1 VSYNDA
7 VYYGYFEEKM
17 IIKQINKFLNEKLH
31 FSPKQKAST
40 NEEIRQQGE
49 QKPDVPVKQDTNEAK
64 QVIKHEIPILKPIGI
79 IGALLVLLQTA
90 FNNPEKIE
98 SWIKIIKSFIPEDV
112 RYSCEIYKEVKKD
125 GKSKV
130 IDLITVEFDISKNL
144 EKLIGCDPVL
154 GGIDATIPLNGNR
167 EKPDDPKLI
176 LMVDRYD
183 EDLSFGEFY
192 SIRQKEV
199 EEWSNNKITT
209 KDKREFIF
217 QNKKAYELFYS
228 NGQIK
233 RKEIGFLYKSK
244 AYTIRYEASVIDF
257 KQYEKEATKIV
268 DSLKFIDKHK

>member
-1 VSYNDA
+1 
-7 VYYGYFEEKM
+7 M

>member
-1 VSYNDA
+1 MSYNDA

-199 EEWSNNKITT
+199 EEWSNKTTRLLPKINENLYF
-209 KDKREFIF
+209 R
-217 QNKKAYELFYS
+217 
-228 NGQIK
+228 IK
-233 RKEIGFLYKSK
+233 RHTNYFILMGKLN
-244 AYTIRYEASVIDF
+244 
-257 KQYEKEATKIV
+257 EKR
-268 DSLKFIDKHK
+268 